1 MTPPSLPRP
10 PPAPQY
16 WLVIYPEGTRFDVGK
31 VEAIE
36 KSQSYAADRGLPKLS
51 HVLSPRTRAFT
62 EATQC
67 LAKTCSAVYDVT
79 VAYSRDFPH
88 TGPRPRPPSMWDLM
102 TGRFREVH
110 VYLQRVPMDTLP
122 SSAEEQESWLHRQ
135 FEAKDAM
142 LEAFYHGAPLPGEAW
157 SPKVSRWSTAGYALA
172 YAVILRPFVTTRE
185 GLRILAAMWLGA
197 LAALPLSRL
206 AHRSGAQA
214 APGR

>member
-1 MTPPSLPRP
+1 
-10 PPAPQY
+10 
-16 WLVIYPEGTRFDVGK
+16 
-31 VEAIE
+31 
-36 KSQSYAADRGLPKLS
+36 
-51 HVLSPRTRAFT
+51 
-62 EATQC
+62 
-67 LAKTCSAVYDVT
+67 
-79 VAYSRDFPH
+79 
-88 TGPRPRPPSMWDLM
+88 
-102 TGRFREVH
+102 
-110 VYLQRVPMDTLP
+110 MDTLP